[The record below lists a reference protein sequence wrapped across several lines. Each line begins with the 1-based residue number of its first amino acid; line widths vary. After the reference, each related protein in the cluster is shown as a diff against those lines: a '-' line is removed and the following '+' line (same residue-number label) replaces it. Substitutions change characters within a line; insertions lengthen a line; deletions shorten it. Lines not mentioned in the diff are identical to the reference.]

1 MQEAAMKAL
10 HVVRAAS
17 AFVKLATDLGNLDEV
32 FQLADGVSA
41 RRHLGAIRDH
51 VARQDAG
58 ATALRRRPRLRL
70 DLATLRALPPGT
82 LGRAFAEHMA
92 ANHLDPAAIPTLPVS
107 DELDFVRAH
116 LYETHDVWHVVT
128 GFATDVPGELGL
140 QAFYFAQLPGKL
152 PSAILAAAFL
162 NTLIKHFEER
172 EPRMREIVRG
182 YLLGRRARP
191 LFGVPWDQLWSTP
204 LDEIRARLQLDRAA
218 LATVM
223 GDAAA
228 AA

>member
-17 AFVKLATDLGNLDEV
+17 AFVKLATDLSNLDDV

-41 RRHLGAIRDH
+41 RQHLDAIRQR
-51 VARQDAG
+51 VARDEAG
-58 ATALRRRPRLRL
+58 AAALRLRPRLHL
-70 DLATLRALPPGT
+70 DLAALRTLPLGT

-92 ANHLDPAAIPTLPVS
+92 ANHLDPAAIPTLPGS

-162 NTLIKHFEER
+162 NTLLRHFEER
-172 EPRMREIVRG
+172 EARMQEIVRG

-191 LFGVPWDQLWSTP
+191 LFGVRWDQLWSTP
-204 LDEIRARLQLDRAA
+204 LDEVRARLRLDRAA
-218 LATVM
+218 VADVM
-223 GDAAA
+223 GEAAA